1 MEKKE
6 KAFDKINYTIIAVGM
21 ALVIIG
27 FLLMSGA
34 STDIEH
40 FEEGIFSVRRIKV
53 APFVTLLGFIVM
65 IGGVVYK
72 SKNQKKG

>member
-6 KAFDKINYTIIAVGM
+6 KAFDKINFIIIAIGM

-40 FEEGIFSVRRIKV
+40 FEESIFSVRRIKV
-53 APFVTLLGFIVM
+53 APVLTLLGFIVM
-65 IGGVVYK
+65 IGGVVFK
-72 SKNQKKG
+72 SKSHKKE